1 MEATVNV
8 NAKKIYQFRAKNSE
22 IKPYPLCLRNIS
34 KYFTANSLKKKEL
47 NGFSVDYNITD
58 TSNIID
64 IYKCLMKKHDIK

>member
-34 KYFTANSLKKKEL
+34 KYFTANSLKKKR
-47 NGFSVDYNITD
+47 
-58 TSNIID
+58 
-64 IYKCLMKKHDIK
+64 IKWIFC